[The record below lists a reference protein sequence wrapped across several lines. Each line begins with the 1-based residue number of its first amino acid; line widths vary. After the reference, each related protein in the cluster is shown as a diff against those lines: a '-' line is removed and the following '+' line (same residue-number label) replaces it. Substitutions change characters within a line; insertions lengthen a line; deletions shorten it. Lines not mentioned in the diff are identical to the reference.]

1 MVRTLKKVLSMRNR
15 NNHGI
20 SVRTSKGVIEPFNR
34 QRIIDSLVSEAKLDR
49 KVAEK
54 IALEIEIEIRH
65 MDLEFVSAPLI
76 REIVSVKLLE
86 HGLEEARK
94 VYTRVGLPVADVEK
108 MIAGSHWYSKENA
121 NLQQN
126 PETIHKLIADN
137 VIREY
142 TMLKIIPTQLGDMH
156 MSGAIH
162 IHELEYFPTRP
173 FCQSHDSRFFFKNG
187 FIADGTG
194 THTAVAG
201 PAKRAEVALLH
212 ALKVLQASQVN
223 CGGGQGLHNFNV
235 FMAPYLKGVGYE
247 ELKQL
252 AQTMFFELGEMYV
265 ARGGQ
270 TVFSSVSLEPGV
282 PRTYV
287 DVPAIGPKGKV
298 AGVYG
303 DYEEETT
310 RFFNAIIDVAMGG
323 DFIGKPFNW
332 PKLEIR
338 LTRDWL
344 KRYEEQYLLSAK
356 LAAKYGTPYY
366 FNAGAPYM
374 QGEMVCTQCCRFYMQ
389 HSSWNDEED
398 LYNGT
403 LRGGVIQS
411 TTINLPQCAYEAKGD
426 DAKLF
431 EEIRVRMDAAKDV
444 SLIKINEVKKRLV
457 GGFLPF
463 LSQPIDDKPYKI
475 AIYDFDYGDGGLK
488 ITGEHGYTLGGT
500 PYLEPDRQGVTIGT
514 VGINETVKVHTG
526 SELHESED
534 ALRFGL
540 KIANFMRSV
549 VDEYTKSAGT
559 YFGLVQSPAESA
571 AVRLAQMDLKRY
583 GPRAVVQ
590 GDSKKVEN
598 GSPAVYYTNS
608 SHVNVD
614 AGVPLGKRIA
624 TEASFHPLYN
634 GGTIMHVFLGEAYP
648 DADALW
654 KLTEYIATKTL
665 TGYFAYTKDMTICK
679 ACKRVHYGLL
689 DTCPNCAANGDQ
701 LEHWSRITGYYQ
713 EVSGWN
719 AGKKEEL
726 RRRYRYSVT
735 NKTEATQSITVSA

>member
-1 MVRTLKKVLSMRNR
+1 MKYK
-15 NNHGI
+15 NNQSI
-20 SVRTSKGVIEPFNR
+20 NVRTSKGIIEPFNH
-34 QRIIDSLVSEAKLDR
+34 QRITSSLVSEAGLD
-49 KVAEK
+49 KEVSEE
-54 IALEIEIEIRH
+54 IAVEVEIEIRH

-76 REIVSVKLLE
+76 RELVNVKLLE
-86 HGLEEARK
+86 RSLEDARK

-108 MIAGSHWYSKENA
+108 MISGRHWYSKENA

-142 TMLKIIPTQLGDMH
+142 AMLKTIPTQLGDMH
-156 MSGAIH
+156 MRGAIH

-173 FCQSHDSRFFFKNG
+173 FCQSHDARFFFKRG

-201 PAKRAEVALLH
+201 PAKKAEVALLH

-235 FMAPYLKGVGYE
+235 FMAPYLSGVDYE
-247 ELKQL
+247 DLKQL

-282 PRTYV
+282 PRTYI
-287 DVPAIGPKGKV
+287 DVPAVGPKGII

-310 RFFNAIIDVAMGG
+310 RFFDAIIDVAMTG
-323 DFIGKPFNW
+323 DFTGKPFNF

-338 LTRDWL
+338 LTSDWL
-344 KRYEEQYLLSAK
+344 RKYEREYLLSAK
-356 LAAKYGTPYY
+356 LAAKFGTPYY
-366 FNAGAPYM
+366 FNASAPYM
-374 QGEMVCTQCCRFYMQ
+374 PGEMVCTQCCRFYMQ
-389 HSSWNDEED
+389 HSEWNDYED

-411 TTINLPQCAYEAKGD
+411 TTINLPQCAYEANGD
-426 DAKLF
+426 DDKLF
-431 EEIRVRMDAAKDV
+431 EGIRERMNAARDV
-444 SLIKINEVKKRLV
+444 SLIKINEIKKRLMQ
-457 GGFLPF
+457 GFLPF
-463 LSQPIDDKPYKI
+463 LSQPIDDKPYRMS
-475 AIYDFDYGDGGLK
+475 IYDFSYTENRLK
-488 ITGEHGYTLGGT
+488 IVGEQSYTLDGT

-514 VGINETVKVHTG
+514 IGINETLKAHTG
-526 SELHESED
+526 KELHEDED
-534 ALRFGL
+534 TWQFGL
-540 KIANFMRSV
+540 KVVDFMRKV
-549 VDEYTKSAGT
+549 VDEYTKETGV

-571 AVRLAQMDLKRY
+571 AVRLAQMDLKSY
-583 GPRAVVQ
+583 KAKAVVQ
-590 GDSKKVEN
+590 GNPKKEEN

-614 AGVPLGKRIA
+614 AGIPLGKRMT

-648 DADALW
+648 DAEALW

-679 ACKRVHYGLL
+679 VCKTIHYGLL
-689 DTCPNCAANGDQ
+689 DTCPSCNANGSQ

-726 RRRYRYSVT
+726 RNRYRYAVVDET
-735 NKTEATQSITVSA
+735 KKTRPIMVNA

>member
-1 MVRTLKKVLSMRNR
+1 MRDR
-15 NNHGI
+15 NNHSI
-20 SVRTSKGVIEPFNR
+20 AVRTSKGVIDPFNR
-34 QRIIDSLVSEAKLDR
+34 QKIINSLVSEAGLNR
-49 KVAEK
+49 EIAEE

-76 REIVSVKLLE
+76 REIVNVKLLE
-86 HGLEEARK
+86 RGLEDARK
-94 VYTRVGLPVADVEK
+94 VYTRVGLPVVDVEK
-108 MIAGSHWYSKENA
+108 MVNGSHWYSKENA

-126 PETIHKLIADN
+126 PETIHKLIADS

-142 TMLKIIPTQLGDMH
+142 TMLKTIPTRLGDLH
-156 MSGAIH
+156 MKGAIH

-173 FCQSHDSRFFFKNG
+173 FCQSHDSRFFFKKG

-235 FMAPYLKGVGYE
+235 FMAPYLRGLDYE
-247 ELKQL
+247 NLKQL

-282 PRTYV
+282 PKTYL
-287 DVPAIGPKGKV
+287 DIPAVGPKGKV
-298 AGVYG
+298 VGVYG
-303 DYEEETT
+303 DYEDETT
-310 RFFNAIIDVAMGG
+310 RFFDAVIDVAMEG
-323 DFIGKPFNW
+323 DFMGKPFNW

-344 KRYEEQYLLSAK
+344 SKYEKEYLLSAK

-374 QGEMVCTQCCRFYMQ
+374 PGEMVCTQCCRFYMQ

-411 TTINLPQCAYEAKGD
+411 TTINLPQCAYEANGD

-431 EEIRVRMDAAKDV
+431 EEIRLRMDAARDV
-444 SLIKINEVKKRLV
+444 SLIKVNEIKKRLV
-457 GGFLPF
+457 DRFLPF
-463 LSQPIDDKPYKI
+463 LSQPVDDDPYKI
-475 AIYDFDYGDGGLK
+475 TVYDFDYGEKGLK
-488 ITGEHGYTLGGT
+488 VAGEHSYTLNGT
-500 PYLEPDRQGVTIGT
+500 PYLEPDKQGVTIGT
-514 VGINETVKVHTG
+514 VGINETLKAHMG
-526 SELHESED
+526 AELHESED

-540 KIANFMRSV
+540 KVVNYMRGI
-549 VDEYTKSAGT
+549 VDEYTKETGV
-559 YFGLVQSPAESA
+559 YFGLVQSPAESS
-571 AVRLAQMDLKRY
+571 AVRLAQIDYKKY
-583 GPRAVVQ
+583 GPRAVFQ
-590 GDSKKVEN
+590 GDPKKMEN
-598 GSPAVYYTNS
+598 DSSSIYYTNS
-608 SHVNVD
+608 SHVNVN

-654 KLTEYIATKTL
+654 KMTKYIATKTL

-679 ACKRVHYGLL
+679 SCKSVHYGLL
-689 DTCPNCAANGDQ
+689 DTCQKCGASGGQ

-726 RRRYRYSVT
+726 KNRYRYSVAAPEKVQQIMV
-735 NKTEATQSITVSA
+735 NA

>member
-1 MVRTLKKVLSMRNR
+1 MRN
-15 NNHGI
+15 NNYRI
-20 SVRTSKGVIEPFNR
+20 PVRTSKGVIEPFNGR
-34 QRIIDSLVSEAKLDR
+34 RIRDSLVSEAGVDE
-49 KVAEK
+49 KVAEE
-54 IALEIEIEIRH
+54 IASEVEVEIRH
-65 MDLEFVSAPLI
+65 MDLEFVSSPLI

-86 HGLEEARK
+86 SGLEDARK

-142 TMLKIIPTQLGDMH
+142 TMLKTIPTQLGDLH
-156 MSGAIH
+156 MKGAIH

-187 FIADGTG
+187 FVADGTG

-201 PAKRAEVALLH
+201 PAKKAEVALLH

-235 FMAPYLKGVGYE
+235 FMAPYLRGLDYE
-247 ELKQL
+247 NLKQL

-282 PRTYV
+282 PKTYL
-287 DVPAIGPKGKV
+287 DVPAVGPRGV
-298 AGVYG
+298 IAGVYG
-303 DYEEETT
+303 DYQDETT
-310 RFFNAIIDVAMGG
+310 RFFDAVIDVAMSG
-323 DFIGKPFNW
+323 DFMGKPFNW

-344 KRYEEQYLLSAK
+344 NKYEKEYLLSAK

-374 QGEMVCTQCCRFYMQ
+374 PGEMVCTQCCRFYMQ
-389 HSSWNDEED
+389 HSDWNDAED
-398 LYNGT
+398 LYDGT

-411 TTINLPQCAYEAKGD
+411 TTINLPQCAYEANGND
-426 DAKLF
+426 TKLF
-431 EEIRVRMDAAKDV
+431 EEVRIRMDAARV
-444 SLIKINEVKKRLV
+444 ISLIKINEIKKRLV

-463 LSQPIDDKPYKI
+463 LSQPVNSKPYKI
-475 AIYDFDYGDGGLK
+475 TINDLDYSENRLK
-488 ITGEHGYTLGGT
+488 EMNKHSYTLDGK
-500 PYLEPDRQGVTIGT
+500 PYLEPDKQGVTIGT
-514 VGINETVKVHTG
+514 IGINETLKIHTG
-526 SELHESED
+526 SELHESAD
-534 ALRFGL
+534 SWQFGL
-540 KIANFMRSV
+540 KLVDFMRKV
-549 VDEYTKSAGT
+549 VDEYTKETET

-583 GPRAVVQ
+583 RSKAVVQ
-590 GDSKKVEN
+590 GNPKNIEN
-598 GSPAVYYTNS
+598 GSPGVYYTNS
-608 SHVNVD
+608 SHVNVNSSI
-614 AGVPLGKRIA
+614 PLGKRIGM
-624 TEASFHPLYN
+624 ESSFHPLYN
-634 GGTIMHVFLGEAYP
+634 GGTILHVFLGEAFP
-648 DADALW
+648 DAEALW
-654 KLTEYIATKTL
+654 KLTKYVATKTL

-679 ACKRVHYGLL
+679 SCKTVHYGLL
-689 DTCPNCAANGDQ
+689 DTCIGCGATGDK

-726 RRRYRYSVT
+726 KNRYRYNVT
-735 NKTEATQSITVSA
+735 GETRKIPTIAVNA

>member
-1 MVRTLKKVLSMRNR
+1 MQHKNNTL
-15 NNHGI
+15 
-20 SVRTSKGVIEPFNR
+20 SVRTSKGLIESFNR
-34 QRIIDSLVSEAKLDR
+34 QRIISSLITEAGLSQEAAEE
-49 KVAEK
+49 VASTVEV
-54 IALEIEIEIRH
+54 EIRH

-76 REIVSVKLLE
+76 REIVNVTLLE
-86 HGLEEARK
+86 LGFEDARK
-94 VYTRVGLPVADVEK
+94 TYTRVGLPVADVEK
-108 MIAGSHWYSKENA
+108 MLGGSHWYSRENA

-126 PETIHKLIADN
+126 PETIHKLIADS

-142 TMLKIIPTQLGDMH
+142 TMLKTLPLRLGDMH
-156 MSGAIH
+156 MKGAIH

-201 PAKRAEVALLH
+201 PAKKAEVALLH

-235 FMAPYLKGVGYE
+235 FMAPYLRGLEYSN
-247 ELKQL
+247 LKQL

-282 PRTYV
+282 PKTYTDIQAV
-287 DVPAIGPKGKV
+287 GPEGKYV
-298 AGVYG
+298 GLYG

-310 RFFNAIIDVAMGG
+310 RFFDAVIDVAMSG

-344 KRYEEQYLLSAK
+344 NKYEKEYLLSSE

-366 FNAGAPYM
+366 FNASAPYM
-374 QGEMVCTQCCRFYMQ
+374 PGEMVCTQCCRFYMQ
-389 HSSWNDEED
+389 HSDWNDKED

-411 TTINLPQCAYEAKGD
+411 TTINLPQCAYEANGND
-426 DAKLF
+426 DKLF
-431 EEIRVRMDAAKDV
+431 EEIRIRMDAAKDV
-444 SLIKINEVKKRLV
+444 TLIKVNEIKKRLV
-457 GGFLPF
+457 AGFLPF
-463 LSQPIDDKPYKI
+463 LSQPVDNKPYKI
-475 AIYDFDYGDGGLK
+475 TIKEFDHDETKLK
-488 ITGEHGYTLGGT
+488 VASEHSYTMKGA
-500 PYLEPDRQGVTIGT
+500 PYLEPDRQGATIGT
-514 VGINETVKVHTG
+514 VGINETLKAHTG
-526 SELHESED
+526 SELHESTD
-534 ALRFGL
+534 SWRFGL
-540 KIANFMRSV
+540 KLVDYMRRV
-549 VDEYTKSAGT
+549 VDEYTKETGT
-559 YFGLVQSPAESA
+559 FFGLVESPAESS
-571 AVRLAQMDLKRY
+571 AVRLAQIDLKRY
-583 GPRAVVQ
+583 GSKAVVQ
-590 GDSKKVEN
+590 GNLASIDN
-598 GSPAVYYTNS
+598 GGPAIYYTNS
-608 SHVNVD
+608 SHVNVN
-614 AGVPLGKRIA
+614 ASVPLGKRIL

-634 GGTIMHVFLGEAYP
+634 GGTIMHLFLGEAYP
-648 DADALW
+648 DAEALW
-654 KLTEYIATKTL
+654 KLTKYIATDTL

-679 ACKRVHYGLL
+679 ACKTVHYGLL
-689 DTCPNCAANGDQ
+689 ETCPSCNAKGNE

-719 AGKKEEL
+719 SGKKEEL
-726 RRRYRYSVT
+726 KNRYRY
-735 NKTEATQSITVSA
+735 NITKEI